1 MPDENAEG
9 QEPEAPETGAD
20 APDVADTSPD
30 SPDVPETTEDAPAPD
45 DVAETGGDPP
55 APADVPETS
64 PEEAAVAAAPGAPAD
79 VEEDPPVDKA
89 RAARKPRTDAQKEK
103 RKADDARRKAAI
115 EATPRPK
122 PTEAQEADAKRKAGI
137 QDELIEAEAEITE
150 AEDHIASCK
159 ERCKELLNELY
170 PQLGASDR
178 HVDAV
183 RGYIA
188 SEKKIRANRALQPA
202 RLKALLEAAG
212 KSPIDAAFS
221 VQRARGMARP
231 TRKAP
236 VAASTGEGDAGKKDA
251 TAAE

>member
-1 MPDENAEG
+1 MQENDKPADDI
-9 QEPEAPETGAD
+9 AETGAD
-20 APDVADTSPD
+20 APDVAETPETPETGDAGADPAESEGTSAPDTADPDPAGTVAPPD
-30 SPDVPETTEDAPAPD
+30 SAPD
-45 DVAETGGDPP
+45 TEAE
-55 APADVPETS
+55 
-64 PEEAAVAAAPGAPAD
+64 VAAAPGTTA
-79 VEEDPPVDKA
+79 EEDPPVDKA

-115 EATPRPK
+115 EASPRPK
-122 PTEAQEADAKRKAGI
+122 PTEAQEADAERKAGI
-137 QDELIEAEAEITE
+137 QDELIAAEAEITE

-188 SEKKIRANRALQPA
+188 SEKRMRANRALQPA

-212 KSPIDAAFS
+212 KAPIDAAFAT
-221 VQRARGMARP
+221 QRARGMARP

-236 VAASTGEGDAGKKDA
+236 AAASTGEGDAGKKDA
-251 TAAE
+251 AAAE

>member
-1 MPDENAEG
+1 MQDENDKAAE
-9 QEPEAPETGAD
+9 ADVPETGAD
-20 APDVADTSPD
+20 MPDLAENEGTSAPV
-30 SPDVPETTEDAPAPD
+30 
-45 DVAETGGDPP
+45 
-55 APADVPETS
+55 S
-64 PEEAAVAAAPGAPAD
+64 PEEETPPIADLPPEEPPVAAAPGSSAT
-79 VEEDPPVDKA
+79 EEDPPVDKA
-89 RAARKPRTDAQKEK
+89 RAARKPRTLAQKEK
-103 RKADDARRKAAI
+103 RKADDVRRKAAI
-115 EATPRPK
+115 EASPRPER
-122 PTEAQEADAKRKAGI
+122 TEAEKADAKRKAGI
-137 QDELIEAEAEITE
+137 QDELIAAEAEITE

-212 KSPIDAAFS
+212 KAPIDAAFAT
-221 VQRARGMARP
+221 QRARGMARP
-231 TRKAP
+231 TRKPPA
-236 VAASTGEGDAGKKDA
+236 AASTGEGDAGKDA